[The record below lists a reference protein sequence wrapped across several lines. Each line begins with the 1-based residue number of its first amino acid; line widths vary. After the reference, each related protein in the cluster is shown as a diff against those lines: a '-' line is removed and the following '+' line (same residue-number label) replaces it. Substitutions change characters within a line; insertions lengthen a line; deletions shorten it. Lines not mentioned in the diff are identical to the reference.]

1 MNLSTKIAAA
11 MFVVVFA
18 VSGILS
24 AHAQDPAAQG
34 LARVAAMLE
43 AGAEPVRIVCF
54 GDSVTG
60 LYYHTGGRRTYSDM
74 LQIALQRLYPA
85 ASVTVMNAG
94 ISGNNT
100 VNALARIET
109 DVLAHHPDLVTV
121 MFGLND
127 ITNLTMEQYAGNLTS
142 IITQCRAAGSEVL
155 LCTPNA
161 VEETERRPSAK
172 LEKYIAALR
181 KVAVDSSVPVVD
193 CYAAYQ
199 QVRAKDPLAFA
210 FLMSDE
216 IHPNMDGHKLFARV
230 IAEAIAGKPVSL
242 DDVGPPFPAM
252 PKTLALLM
260 EGKPVRVYAMPPY
273 DTLIAPALL
282 SAFPSATV
290 EVTAWP
296 VEGRSVPQLEAD
308 AKPVREMGVDL
319 VVVAVPAEAN
329 AETRE
334 KYLRSYS
341 WVMNYALSFGRQEWD
356 VIAFPPSTANPAL
369 AADEKEALARQRIRA
384 QDLGTIARAEG
395 DETPVAELLEKW
407 VKEHL
412 NGGGIAAIAK
422 E

>member
-1 MNLSTKIAAA
+1 MNLTTKIVAAT
-11 MFVVVFA
+11 FA
-18 VSGILS
+18 VVLVVSGALS

-34 LARVAAMLE
+34 QARVAAMLE

-85 ASVTVMNAG
+85 ASVTVINAG

-109 DVLAHHPDLVTV
+109 DVLAHKPHLVTI

-127 ITNLTMEQYAGNLTS
+127 ITNLTMEQYAENLAS

-172 LEKYIAALR
+172 LEEYIAALQ
-181 KVAVDSSVPVVD
+181 KVAVDNSVPVVD

-216 IHPNMDGHKLFARV
+216 IHPNMDGHKLFAQV

-242 DDVGPPFPAM
+242 EDVESPFPAM
-252 PKTLALLM
+252 PKTLALLK

-273 DTLIAPALL
+273 DALIAPALL
-282 SAFPSATV
+282 SAFPSATI

-296 VEGRSVPQLEAD
+296 VEGRSVAQLEAD

-319 VVVAVPAEAN
+319 VIVAVPADAN
-329 AETRE
+329 AESPE

-341 WVMNYALSFGRQEWD
+341 WVMNYALSFAHQEWD

-369 AADEKEALARQRIRA
+369 AADENEPLARQRIHA
-384 QDLGTIARAEG
+384 QDLGTITRADG
-395 DETPVAELLEKW
+395 DETPVAQLLEEW
-407 VKEHL
+407 VKEQFAES
-412 NGGGIAAIAK
+412 GTTASVK